1 MIFARV
7 FSYIV
12 YKINYYNLQLHHGTV
27 KSVIL
32 GISIALAAAM
42 SCLLI
47 LFCVMQLC
55 SRYQRS
61 RRRPLSPNQDQGL
74 AGNSN
79 VQIIGDQSPPN
90 YVTVV
95 LDEDSLPTYE
105 EAENR
110 SKELHSGP
118 EDLNSRQ
125 KLVKSNFF
133 FREIA
138 FLAVLNFFPVQKL
151 ICGHF

>member
-1 MIFARV
+1 
-7 FSYIV
+7 
-12 YKINYYNLQLHHGTV
+12 
-27 KSVIL
+27 
-32 GISIALAAAM
+32 M

-47 LFCVMQLC
+47 LFCVIQLC

-105 EAENR
+105 EAEKR
-110 SKELHSGP
+110 SKELHRP
-118 EDLNSRQ
+118 ENLKKSRQ

-133 FREIA
+133 FVKLHFKLFPSLKIDFWPFLKLQKMKFGQKNFFREIDLFDLTS
-138 FLAVLNFFPVQKL
+138 FLGLDFFKFSGPMCV
-151 ICGHF
+151 C

>member
-1 MIFARV
+1 
-7 FSYIV
+7 
-12 YKINYYNLQLHHGTV
+12 
-27 KSVIL
+27 
-32 GISIALAAAM
+32 M

-118 EDLNSRQ
+118 ESFKKSRQ

-133 FREIA
+133 F
-138 FLAVLNFFPVQKL
+138 VKL
-151 ICGHF
+151 HF

>member
-1 MIFARV
+1 
-7 FSYIV
+7 
-12 YKINYYNLQLHHGTV
+12 
-27 KSVIL
+27 
-32 GISIALAAAM
+32 
-42 SCLLI
+42 
-47 LFCVMQLC
+47 MQLC

-105 EAENR
+105 EAEKR
-110 SKELHSGP
+110 SKKLHRP
-118 EDLNSRQ
+118 ENLKKSRQ
-125 KLVKSNFF
+125 NFVKL
-133 FREIA
+133 
-138 FLAVLNFFPVQKL
+138 
-151 ICGHF
+151 HF